1 MGDVTTE
8 IVYFE
13 YCGEVNTEN
22 LLHAARKR
30 CQELG
35 ISKVIVASSSGDSAK
50 RAVRE
55 LGTKDYEII
64 VVTDRAEVVWD
75 VESLSEKARE
85 EFRVRQGAKE
95 HLSGISCDSPV
106 RKELED
112 MGVKRIIQATEV
124 FRGISVPGGSNVA
137 QVIAQTLYL
146 FGSGTKVAVEIT
158 LIACD
163 AGAVMAG
170 EDVIS
175 IAGKNGGLNTALL
188 ITAAHTDEFF
198 GIGLPWSKKDIKK
211 LRVKGIVYKRD

>member
-1 MGDVTTE
+1 LNELFDAVKRT
-8 IVYFE
+8 
-13 YCGEVNTEN
+13 
-22 LLHAARKR
+22 AR
-30 CQELG
+30 EHG
-35 ISKVIVASSSGDSAK
+35 IRKVIVASSSGDSAK

-64 VVTDRAEVVWD
+64 VVTDRAEVIWD

-95 HLSGISCDSPV
+95 HPSGISYDSPV
-106 RKELED
+106 RKELEG

-124 FRGISVPGGSNVA
+124 FRGINVPGGCNVA

-163 AGAVMAG
+163 AGTIKAG
-170 EDVIS
+170 EDVIA

-188 ITAAHTDEFF
+188 VTAAHTDEFF
-198 GIGLPWSKKDIKK
+198 GIGLPWSKKDIRK
-211 LRVKGIVYKRD
+211 LRVKEVIYKRD